1 MGACGSK
8 RAPNVEERSE
18 RLHEFFGATIDC
30 EVRPS
35 GLGSAEAVAQDAEQ
49 GKAAPSAAAPAA
61 EGGPCVFEGMQPAGI
76 NARLSQG
83 ALSPEDLEIQRT
95 ELKEAAKLIDSMGAR
110 GEEAAILA
118 PAEKDGCKYELAIN
132 WESSH
137 VALVTQKMQAV
148 PLSMLECVA
157 LVREPDLIPLPK
169 WPGLPRIERIALV
182 HEFTPNNVVY
192 HVSIEPWGPFP
203 GCDSV
208 CCAVGFVR
216 TDESG
221 KACVGFARSPPE
233 DEQEVHRGWSVL
245 PKQKRRTRMQVD
257 GCAWVVAPSAEEG
270 KVDVTIFMKTRIPI
284 PHWLVPPALVRW
296 VTPKVFRRILPL
308 LTADKNKEPFRARV
322 AADDRGWHTRAQRLR
337 GAPGTVASDSFWTC
351 PRRYTAVKKQ
361 LGLDVADEDTAA
373 GSLAAS
379 PPDEGFAAAIR
390 SYDWDAAERLATTAQ
405 QKADLSDSRKR
416 VKALEAAV
424 AAGRQQDALALA
436 ISPAEER
443 KVRNYFKSKLA
454 ASSPRGFFDPAA
466 DYPTPR
472 DVPAAA

>member
-35 GLGSAEAVAQDAEQ
+35 GLGSTEAVAQDAEQ
-49 GKAAPSAAAPAA
+49 GKAAPSAAALAA

-322 AADDRGWHTRAQRLR
+322 AADDRGW
-337 GAPGTVASDSFWTC
+337 
-351 PRRYTAVKKQ
+351 YTTVKKQ
-361 LGLDVADEDTAA
+361 LGLDVADEDTAD

-390 SYDWDAAERLATTAQ
+390 SYNWDAAERLATTAQ

-436 ISPAEER
+436 ISPVEER

-454 ASSPRGFFDPAA
+454 ASSPRGFFDPAR